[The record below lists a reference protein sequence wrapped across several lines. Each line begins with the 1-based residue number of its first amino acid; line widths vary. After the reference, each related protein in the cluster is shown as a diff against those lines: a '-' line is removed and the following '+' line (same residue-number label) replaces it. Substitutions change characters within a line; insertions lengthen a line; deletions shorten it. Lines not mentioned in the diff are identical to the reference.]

1 MNPAHI
7 HLLLNHIP
15 VIGIGI
21 GFVLLIIAAARRS
34 PELAKVCFG
43 LFVVMALVAI
53 PTYLS
58 GEPAEEIVR
67 NLPGVSESI
76 IEEHEE
82 AALPALVAIELLGV
96 VALVGLVLS
105 RRSDTIPK
113 WPVAVSLI
121 VAVVAGALMVRT
133 ANLGGHVRHT
143 EVRSAVGDIPS
154 GESTTEQE
162 KKEEKEEGREER
174 EK

>member
-1 MNPAHI
+1 MNSAHI

-15 VIGIGI
+15 AIGLGI

-34 PELAKVCFG
+34 PELVKICFG

-53 PTYLS
+53 PTYLT
-58 GEPAEEIVR
+58 GEGAEEVVR
-67 NLPGVSESI
+67 NLPGVSEAV

-82 AALPALVAIELLGV
+82 AALPALVAIEVLGA
-96 VALVGLVLS
+96 VALIGLVLS

-121 VAVVAGALMVRT
+121 LALVVGAMMIRT
-133 ANLGGHVRHT
+133 SNLGGQVRHT
-143 EVRSAVGDIPS
+143 EIRSATVEPPP
-154 GESTTEQE
+154 GESTTERE
-162 KKEEKEEGREER
+162 KKEEKEEGREDQER
-174 EK
+174 